1 MGYNKT
7 RIKNKRKNVFFGI
20 SDMLKLKYTIFSLF
34 FIYIGMLLAAIPT
47 LMQFILLNIAAVFAR
62 ASGMSA
68 NRYIGYDYDKKN
80 PKKKMWS
87 SIRLFKKNEILLL
100 FVLFSFIFILSA
112 FFLNLLAFILSP
124 LVILLFIIEPKIK
137 KYTQHRHLIMGL
149 INGLGI
155 FGGYIAITG
164 TIPYFWSIFIL
175 WLGYGFML
183 GGSDIIYSMNYIE
196 YDKKNKLKTYPVV
209 YGKKHA
215 DLYSIYFHTI
225 SFLFFLMF
233 GIIINSI
240 FIIIAVLASGIVLTL
255 WHIKIKTIPNIS
267 FSYYNGLISTIL
279 LIGMFLTV
287 FK

>member
-1 MGYNKT
+1 VGHIRTK
-7 RIKNKRKNVFFGI
+7 IKNKKRNIFFGI

-34 FIYIGMLLAAIPT
+34 FIYIGMLLATVPT
-47 LMQFILLNIAAVFAR
+47 LMQFILLNIAAVSAR

-68 NRYIGYDYDKKN
+68 NRYIGYNYDKKN
-80 PKKKMWS
+80 PKKKTWS
-87 SIRLFKKNEILLL
+87 SVRLFKRNEILFL
-100 FVLFSFIFILSA
+100 FILFSFIFVLST

-137 KYTQHRHLIMGL
+137 EYTQHRHLIMGL

-155 FGGYIAITG
+155 FGGYIAIAG
-164 TIPYFWSIFIL
+164 IIPHFWSIFIL

-209 YGKKHA
+209 YGKKRA
-215 DLYSIYFHTI
+215 DLYSVYFHII
-225 SFLFFLMF
+225 SFLLFLMF

-240 FIIIAVLASGIVLTL
+240 FIIIAVLVSGFVLAL
-255 WHIKIKTIPNIS
+255 WHIKIKIIPNVS
-267 FSYYNGLISTIL
+267 FSYYNGLISIIL
-279 LIGMFLTV
+279 LIGMLLTV